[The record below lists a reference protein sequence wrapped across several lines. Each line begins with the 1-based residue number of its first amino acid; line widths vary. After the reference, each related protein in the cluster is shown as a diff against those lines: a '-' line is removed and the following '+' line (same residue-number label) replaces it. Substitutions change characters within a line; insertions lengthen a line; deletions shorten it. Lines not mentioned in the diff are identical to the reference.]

1 MLIGIRLLQFIT
13 KCSKKLL
20 DVEEEH
26 ETHVED
32 GNRKMTDMER
42 KVEVYEKVDRSE
54 DIKKTLEELFAK
66 ERQFQDKIDELQ
78 QRNKHLEHKLKK
90 SKEKNTPGDDSTKLK
105 EYIVEL
111 EKKMSLGTESD
122 RTVKELQLTIS
133 RLEEEKKNIKF
144 AIACGRT

>member
-1 MLIGIRLLQFIT
+1 LQFIT

-90 SKEKNTPGDDSTKLK
+90 KQR
-105 EYIVEL
+105 
-111 EKKMSLGTESD
+111 KKY
-122 RTVKELQLTIS
+122 S
-133 RLEEEKKNIKF
+133 R
-144 AIACGRT
+144 R